1 VSIGRILA
9 LAKKDWKR
17 TVREPAVIFM
27 IILFPLV
34 LTIAFGASFG
44 AGASQTVSYPIAI
57 VDQSAP
63 GTSSSSQQFTQ
74 ALTSSGVLKVQSFS
88 DNQTAQSALSQGT
101 VQAVLLIPSQFD
113 ASIQSFK
120 AYPSDS
126 ARWVNSSLSLYV
138 DSASLV
144 AGQVIPSTV
153 QSVLDTAIL
162 GVRPQAIESP
172 VSLSSPSL
180 VQVTNTTVF
189 DTFAP
194 GLYSFASIFLIMMV
208 AQSFTTDKESGMLR
222 RISVTETT
230 TTELMLSEVVS
241 YMVIGLGQ
249 VLLIFAASYG
259 LGYHPKAGVEGIGL
273 GFLIAV
279 IFSTCNVG
287 FGLITAAISRNT
299 GAATGLSFLFVL
311 PQMFLGTFVGTA
323 LSATAQSAGKF
334 VPAYYVTDA
343 LTSLFTRGAAV
354 TSGTVLLDLFA
365 VIGFSVVIL
374 MVGIV
379 LFNRFTRISR

>member
-1 VSIGRILA
+1 MNAGRVLA

-17 TVREPAVIFM
+17 TVREPAILFM

-44 AGASQTVSYPIAI
+44 AGASQAVSYPVAV
-57 VDQSAP
+57 VDQGTP
-63 GTSSSSQQFTQ
+63 GASQWSQQFTQ
-74 ALTSSGVLKVQSFS
+74 AMTSAGVLKVQAYS
-88 DNQTAQSALSQGT
+88 DNRTAQSALSQGT
-101 VQAVLLIPSQFD
+101 VQAVLIIPSQFD

-120 AYPSDS
+120 AYPADP

-144 AGQVIPSTV
+144 AGQVIPSAI
-153 QSVLDTAIL
+153 QSVLDSNIL
-162 GVRPQAIESP
+162 DVKQQEFVSP
-172 VSLSSPSL
+172 VSISSPSL
-180 VQVTNTTVF
+180 VQVTSTTVF

-194 GLYSFASIFLIMMV
+194 GLYSFASIFMIMMV
-208 AQSFTTDKESGMLR
+208 AQAFTTDKESGMLR
-222 RISVTETT
+222 RISVTTT
-230 TTELMLSEVVS
+230 TTPELMVSEVVS
-241 YMVIGLGQ
+241 YMAIGFAQ

-259 LGYHPKAGVEGIGL
+259 LGYHPKAGADGIAL

-279 IFSTCNVG
+279 VFSTCNVG
-287 FGLITAAISRNT
+287 FGLVTAAISKNA

-311 PQMFLGTFVGTA
+311 PQMFLGTFVGSA
-323 LSATAQSAGKF
+323 LSGAAQSAGRA

-354 TSGTVLLDLFA
+354 TSETVLTDLLAVVGFSA
-365 VIGFSVVIL
+365 VIL
-374 MVGIV
+374 AVGIV
-379 LFNRFTRISR
+379 LFNRFSRISQ

>member
-1 VSIGRILA
+1 VNPGRILA

-17 TVREPAVIFM
+17 TLREPAVLFM

-44 AGASQTVSYPIAI
+44 AGASQAVSYPVAV
-57 VDQSAP
+57 VDQGVP
-63 GTSSSSQQFTQ
+63 GASSPSQQFTQ
-74 ALTSSGVLKVQSFS
+74 ALTSAGVLKVQPYS

-101 VQAVLLIPSQFD
+101 VQAVLLIPSEFD

-120 AYPSDS
+120 AYPGDS
-126 ARWVNSSLSLYV
+126 SRWVNSSLSLYV

-144 AGQVIPSTV
+144 AGQVIPSAV

-162 GVRPQAIESP
+162 GVKPQTIASP
-172 VSLSSPSL
+172 VSISSPSL
-180 VQVTNTTVF
+180 VQVTSTTVF

-222 RISVTETT
+222 RISVTTTT

-241 YMVIGLGQ
+241 YMVIGLAQ
-249 VLLIFAASYG
+249 VLLIFGASYA
-259 LGYHPKAGVEGIGL
+259 LGYHPRAGVEGLAL

-287 FGLITAAISRNT
+287 FGLITAAISKNA

-311 PQMFLGTFVGTA
+311 PQMFLGTFVGSA
-323 LSATAQSAGKF
+323 LSATAQSVGKA

-343 LTSLFTRGAAV
+343 LTSLFSRGAAV
-354 TSGTVLLDLFA
+354 TSGTVLLDLLA
-365 VIGFSVVIL
+365 VTVFSVVIL
-374 MVGIV
+374 MAGIF
-379 LFNRFTRISR
+379 LFNKFSRISR